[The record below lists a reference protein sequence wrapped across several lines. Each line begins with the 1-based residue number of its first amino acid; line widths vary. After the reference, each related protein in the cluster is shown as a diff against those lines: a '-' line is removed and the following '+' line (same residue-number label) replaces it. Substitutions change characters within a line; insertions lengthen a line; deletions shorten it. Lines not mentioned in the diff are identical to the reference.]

1 MSPELGGVLLITILY
16 GPIAVWLI
24 YRAFR
29 GPRVRFQQPFNA
41 LPEPIGSSQ
50 LAGDELVTPVA
61 SDGFWVCGT
70 CSSLNRREANRCYA
84 CRTGKGFAGEQA
96 PGELP
101 VSAGAPAM
109 ADGIARSSGQTAGTT
124 VALAPLGIA
133 PGASEILARAPRDRS
148 SAAPSGASDGVPI
161 CPLLGFR
168 DDPATRYD
176 FPDPRNCCHAVSGR
190 GATPVAFARRF
201 VNGATG
207 AGRSQ
212 PIGVEAQEAR
222 CMTPAHEQCARYVA
236 VEMVTAQQ

>member
-16 GPIAVWLI
+16 GPIALWLI

-29 GPRVRFQQPFNA
+29 GPRVRLHQPFNA
-41 LPEPIGSSQ
+41 VPEPIGSSQ

-84 CRTGKGFAGEQA
+84 CRTGKGFAGERA

-101 VSAGAPAM
+101 VSPGAPAM

-124 VALAPLGIA
+124 VALVSPGIA
-133 PGASEILARAPRDRS
+133 PGASEIVVRAPRDRS
-148 SAAPSGASDGVPI
+148 SAARSGASDGVPI

-176 FPDPRNCCHAVSGR
+176 FPDPRNCCHAVSRRNG
-190 GATPVAFARRF
+190 TPVPFARRF
-201 VNGATG
+201 VNGVTG

-212 PIGVEAQEAR
+212 PISVEDQEVR
-222 CMTPAHEQCARYVA
+222 CLTPAHEQCARYLA
-236 VEMVTAQQ
+236 VEIVTAQQ

>member
-16 GPIAVWLI
+16 GPIALWLI

-29 GPRVRFQQPFNA
+29 GPRVRLHQPFNA
-41 LPEPIGSSQ
+41 VPEPIGSSQ

-84 CRTGKGFAGEQA
+84 CRTGKGFAGERA

-101 VSAGAPAM
+101 VSPGAPAM

-124 VALAPLGIA
+124 VALVSPGIA
-133 PGASEILARAPRDRS
+133 PGASEIVVRAPRDRS
-148 SAAPSGASDGVPI
+148 SAARSGASDGVPI

-190 GATPVAFARRF
+190 DDTPVAFARRF
-201 VNGATG
+201 VNGVTG

-212 PIGVEAQEAR
+212 PIGVEDQEAR
-222 CMTPAHEQCARYVA
+222 CMTPAHEQCARYMA